1 MCHPWLW
8 EALAGVSENSALLNP
23 LRPHVPDCTAWPS
36 MASLRARPR
45 DARIYEEDEREKEGC
60 VKKDSALGKDGLGS
74 GDRTVYL
81 L

>member
-1 MCHPWLW
+1 MFQTAWLGLPWLPY
-8 EALAGVSENSALLNP
+8 EQGRAMLAYTRRNKEKR
-23 LRPHVPDCTAWPS
+23 RPG
-36 MASLRARPR
+36 L
-45 DARIYEEDEREKEGC
+45 GC